1 MLKLLKNMRPK
12 EIIMSIICIIFIL
25 GQIYFDLLLP
35 DYMSEL
41 TTLINTVGSEIN
53 DIVLV
58 GFKMIGCT
66 LISAVLAI
74 LCGFLSSKIASGF
87 SYEIRKKLFHHI
99 NDISKQEMQ
108 DFSIPSLIT
117 RTTNDI
123 SQIQMLVS
131 MGLQMLIKSPV
142 MAIWAIIKIL
152 NKSWEL
158 SIVTMAYVV
167 VLCAFIL
174 IIMSICLPRF
184 RLVQKFTDKINK
196 VTRENLQGINV
207 VHAFNA
213 EDYQNNKFDDANKKM
228 NSLQLKNQKLFACM
242 QPSMSLCMNS
252 LSLVIYWLG
261 ATLINNMS
269 SASDR
274 LVMFSNVVV
283 FSTYATYV
291 IMSFMM
297 LIMIFMMLPSAQVS
311 AERINEVLAK
321 QTSIKEGSVIEG
333 TSKGTIKFNNVYFSY
348 PKTKENELVNINFE
362 VNQGETLA
370 IIGPT
375 GSGKTTLVNLI
386 SRLYDVTSG
395 EVLIDGL
402 NIKDYEF
409 SSLYHKIG
417 YISQKAMLFS
427 GSVEDNVFF
436 GEEKNKDILNEAL
449 EISQASEFV
458 NKLDDKE
465 NYQVAQLGRNLSG
478 GQKQRLSI
486 ARAIARH
493 PEILIFDDSFSAL
506 DYKTDALLR
515 EELKNK
521 LKDTTKVIVAQRV
534 STIRH
539 ADKII
544 VLNNGE
550 IVGIG
555 RHEELMKNCSLYQEI
570 AHSQLSNTELEG

>member
-1 MLKLLKNMRPK
+1 MFKLLKNMRPK

-25 GQIYFDLLLP
+25 GQIYFDLSLP

-348 PKTKENELVNINFE
+348 PKTKEDELVNINFE

-465 NYQVAQLGRNLSG
+465 NYRVAQLGRNLSG

>member
-1 MLKLLKNMRPK
+1 MFKLLKNMRPK

-152 NKSWEL
+152 NKSWKL

-348 PKTKENELVNINFE
+348 PKTKEDELVNINFE

>member
-1 MLKLLKNMRPK
+1 MIKLLKKMRPK

-25 GQIYFDLLLP
+25 GQIYFDLSLP

-53 DIVLV
+53 DIALV
-58 GFKMIGCT
+58 GLKMIGCA

-158 SIVTMAYVV
+158 SFVTMAYVV
-167 VLCAFIL
+167 VLCAFIF

-297 LIMIFMMLPSAQVS
+297 LIMIFMILPSAQVS

-348 PKTKENELVNINFE
+348 PKTKEDELVNINFE

-417 YISQKAMLFS
+417 YIFQKAMLFS

-465 NYQVAQLGRNLSG
+465 NYRVAQLGRNLSG

-570 AHSQLSNTELEG
+570 AHSQPSNTELEG

>member
-1 MLKLLKNMRPK
+1 MIKLLKKMRPK

-25 GQIYFDLLLP
+25 GQIYFDLSLP

-53 DIVLV
+53 DIALV
-58 GFKMIGCT
+58 GLKMIGCA

-158 SIVTMAYVV
+158 SFVTMAYVV
-167 VLCAFIL
+167 VLCAFIF

-297 LIMIFMMLPSAQVS
+297 LIMIFMILPSAQVS

-348 PKTKENELVNINFE
+348 PKTKEDELVNINFE

-417 YISQKAMLFS
+417 YIFQKAMLFS

-465 NYQVAQLGRNLSG
+465 NYRVAQLGRNLSG

>member
-1 MLKLLKNMRPK
+1 MFKLLKKMRPK

-25 GQIYFDLLLP
+25 GQIYFDLSLP

-53 DIVLV
+53 DIALV
-58 GFKMIGCT
+58 GLKMIGCT

-158 SIVTMAYVV
+158 SFVTMAYVV
-167 VLCAFIL
+167 VLCAFIF

-261 ATLINNMS
+261 ATLINNMN

-297 LIMIFMMLPSAQVS
+297 LIMIFMILPSAQVS

-321 QTSIKEGSVIEG
+321 QTSIKEGSAIEG

-348 PKTKENELVNINFE
+348 PKTKEDELVNINFE

>member
-1 MLKLLKNMRPK
+1 MFKLLKNMRPK

-348 PKTKENELVNINFE
+348 PKTKEDELVNINFE

>member
-1 MLKLLKNMRPK
+1 MLKLLKKMRPK

-25 GQIYFDLLLP
+25 GQIYFDLSLP

-53 DIVLV
+53 DIALV
-58 GFKMIGCT
+58 GLKMIGCA

-158 SIVTMAYVV
+158 SFVTMAYVV
-167 VLCAFIL
+167 VLCAFIF

-184 RLVQKFTDKINK
+184 RLVQKFIDKINK

-297 LIMIFMMLPSAQVS
+297 LIMIFMILPSAQVS

-348 PKTKENELVNINFE
+348 PKTKEDELVNINFE

-465 NYQVAQLGRNLSG
+465 NYRVAQLGRNLSG

>member
-1 MLKLLKNMRPK
+1 MFKLLKKMRPK

-25 GQIYFDLLLP
+25 GQIYFDLSLP

-41 TTLINTVGSEIN
+41 TALINTVGSEIN
-53 DIVLV
+53 DIALV
-58 GFKMIGCT
+58 GLKMIGCA

-158 SIVTMAYVV
+158 SFVTMAYVV
-167 VLCAFIL
+167 VLCAFIF

-297 LIMIFMMLPSAQVS
+297 LIMIFMILPSAQVS
-311 AERINEVLAK
+311 AERINEVLTK

-348 PKTKENELVNINFE
+348 PKTKEDELVNINFE

-449 EISQASEFV
+449 EISQASEFF

-465 NYQVAQLGRNLSG
+465 NYRVAQLGRNLSG

>member
-348 PKTKENELVNINFE
+348 PKTKEDELVNINFE

>member
-1 MLKLLKNMRPK
+1 MFKLLKNMRPK

-25 GQIYFDLLLP
+25 GQIYFDLSLP

-348 PKTKENELVNINFE
+348 PKTKEDELVNINFE

>member
-1 MLKLLKNMRPK
+1 MLKLLKKMRPK

-25 GQIYFDLLLP
+25 GQIYFDLSLP

-58 GFKMIGCT
+58 GFKMIGCA

-158 SIVTMAYVV
+158 SFVTMAYVV
-167 VLCAFIL
+167 VLCAFIF

-261 ATLINNMS
+261 ATLINNMN

-297 LIMIFMMLPSAQVS
+297 LIMIFMILPSAQVS

-321 QTSIKEGSVIEG
+321 QTSIKEGSIIEG

-348 PKTKENELVNINFE
+348 PKTKEDELVNINFE

-465 NYQVAQLGRNLSG
+465 NYRVAQLGRNLSG

>member
-1 MLKLLKNMRPK
+1 MLKLLKKMRPK

-25 GQIYFDLLLP
+25 GQIYFDLSLP

-58 GFKMIGCT
+58 GFKMIGCA

-158 SIVTMAYVV
+158 SFVTMAYVV
-167 VLCAFIL
+167 VLCAFIF

-269 SASDR
+269 STSDR

-297 LIMIFMMLPSAQVS
+297 LIMIFMILPSAQVS

-321 QTSIKEGSVIEG
+321 QTSIKEGSIIEG

-348 PKTKENELVNINFE
+348 PKTKEDELVNINFE

-465 NYQVAQLGRNLSG
+465 NYRVAQLGRNLSG

>member
-1 MLKLLKNMRPK
+1 MLKLLKKMRPK

-25 GQIYFDLLLP
+25 GQIYFDLSLP

-53 DIVLV
+53 DIALV
-58 GFKMIGCT
+58 GLKMIGCA

-158 SIVTMAYVV
+158 SFVTMAYVV
-167 VLCAFIL
+167 VLCAFIF

-269 SASDR
+269 STSDR

-297 LIMIFMMLPSAQVS
+297 LIMIFMILPSAQVS

-348 PKTKENELVNINFE
+348 PKTKEDELVNINFE

-465 NYQVAQLGRNLSG
+465 NYRVAQLGRNLSG

>member
-1 MLKLLKNMRPK
+1 MFKLLKNMRPK

-25 GQIYFDLLLP
+25 GQIYFDLSLP

-158 SIVTMAYVV
+158 SIVTMAYIV

-297 LIMIFMMLPSAQVS
+297 LIMIFMILPSAQVS

-333 TSKGTIKFNNVYFSY
+333 TSKGSIKFNNVYFSY
-348 PKTKENELVNINFE
+348 PKTKEDELVNINFE

>member
-1 MLKLLKNMRPK
+1 MFKLLKNMRPK

-269 SASDR
+269 STSDR

-297 LIMIFMMLPSAQVS
+297 LIMIFMILPSAQVS

-348 PKTKENELVNINFE
+348 PKTKEDELVNINFE

-465 NYQVAQLGRNLSG
+465 NYRVAQLGRNLSG

-521 LKDTTKVIVAQRV
+521 LKDTTKVIVTQRV

>member
-1 MLKLLKNMRPK
+1 MLKLLKKMRPK

-25 GQIYFDLLLP
+25 GQIYFDLSLP

-58 GFKMIGCT
+58 GFKMIGCA

-158 SIVTMAYVV
+158 SFVTMAYVV
-167 VLCAFIL
+167 VLCAFIF

-269 SASDR
+269 STSDR

-297 LIMIFMMLPSAQVS
+297 LIMIFMILPSAQVS
-311 AERINEVLAK
+311 AERINEVLTK

-348 PKTKENELVNINFE
+348 PKTKEDELVNINFE
-362 VNQGETLA
+362 VNWGETLA

-465 NYQVAQLGRNLSG
+465 NYRVAQLGRNLSG

>member
-1 MLKLLKNMRPK
+1 MFKLLKNMRPK

-269 SASDR
+269 STSDR

-297 LIMIFMMLPSAQVS
+297 LIMIFMILPSAQVS

-348 PKTKENELVNINFE
+348 PKTKEDELVNINFE

-465 NYQVAQLGRNLSG
+465 NYRVAQLGRNLSG